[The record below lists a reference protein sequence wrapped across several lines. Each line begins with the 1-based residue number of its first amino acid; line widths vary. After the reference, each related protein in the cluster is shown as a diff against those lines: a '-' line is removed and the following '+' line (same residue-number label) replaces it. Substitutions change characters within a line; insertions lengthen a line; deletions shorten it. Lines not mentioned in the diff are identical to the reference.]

1 MSYGTAPIDY
11 PPDRQRRSSI
21 LIPSIPSSPF
31 TGVNSLGRFASSF
44 QRAQSFLNLD
54 PPQGLNRERTYFDDD
69 EFSPYRRGDHT
80 GDDESVFDESD
91 FLDEPSFAYT
101 ESVQPRSRLDS
112 LVSQDA
118 PLLVKRVENAD
129 GTIVTSVEGQSTA
142 PQTVFNSVNVLIGVG
157 LLSLPLGFKYAGWG
171 IGMVL
176 LLASAYST
184 HYTAKLLAK
193 CMDTDPS
200 LVTYAD
206 IGYAAFGSKARV
218 LVSLLFS
225 LELVAAC
232 VSLVVL
238 FADSLNALVPQVTK
252 TEWKVVAF
260 FVLTPPTF
268 LPLSVLSISSIMGI
282 MSVVG
287 LVVIV
292 FIDGLV
298 KPTAPGSLLDPMPT
312 SMFPHA
318 WILVPLS
325 FGIFMAPWGG
335 HAVFPNIYRDM
346 RHPQKYTKCLK
357 TTYRITLGL
366 DLAMGVLG
374 FLMFGDQI
382 QDEVTKNILTT
393 EGYPAVL
400 NVIVTVLIALI
411 PLSKTPLNARPIIST
426 LDALF
431 NIQASQTPGAKI
443 ARVSTRCICV
453 ATFVILSMVFPS
465 FDKIIALMGSG
476 FCVSIC
482 LILPLSFYLKI
493 FRHDI
498 KGGERFFI
506 YALLLIYSAVAV
518 VGTIWSFL
526 GVEPPHV

>member
-1 MSYGTAPIDY
+1 M
-11 PPDRQRRSSI
+11 
-21 LIPSIPSSPF
+21 PSSPF
-31 TGVNSLGRFASSF
+31 TGVNSIGRFASSF
-44 QRAQSFLNLD
+44 KRAQSFLSLD
-54 PPQGLNRERTYFDDD
+54 PPQGLTRERTYFDDD
-69 EFSPYRRGDHT
+69 EFAPYRGPRGDN
-80 GDDESVFDESD
+80 DDTDSVFDESD

-101 ESVQPRSRLDS
+101 ETVQPRSRLDS
-112 LVSQDA
+112 VISQEA

-129 GTIVTSVEGQSTA
+129 GTIITTVEGQSTA
-142 PQTVFNSVNVLIGVG
+142 PQTVFNSVNVLVGVG

-193 CMDTDPS
+193 CMDTDRS

-206 IGYAAFGSKARV
+206 VGYAAFGSRARV

-238 FADSLNALVPQVTK
+238 FADSLNALVPQITK
-252 TEWKVVAF
+252 TEWKIIAF

-346 RHPQKYTKCLK
+346 RHPHKYGKCLK
-357 TTYRITLGL
+357 TTYQITLGL
-366 DLAMGVLG
+366 DMAMGVLG

-393 EGYPAVL
+393 EGYPIFL
-400 NVIVTVLIALI
+400 NFIVTILIALI
-411 PLSKTPLNARPIIST
+411 PLSKTPLNARPIITT

-431 NIQASQTPGAKI
+431 NIQVGNSSGAKMG
-443 ARVSTRCICV
+443 RVATRCFSV
-453 ATFVILSMVFPS
+453 MTFVILSMVFPS

-493 FRHDI
+493 FRHEI
-498 KGGERFFI
+498 HATERFFI
-506 YALLLIYSAVAV
+506 YVLLVVYSAVAV
-518 VGTIWSFL
+518 VGTVWSFL
-526 GVEPPHV
+526 GVEPPH